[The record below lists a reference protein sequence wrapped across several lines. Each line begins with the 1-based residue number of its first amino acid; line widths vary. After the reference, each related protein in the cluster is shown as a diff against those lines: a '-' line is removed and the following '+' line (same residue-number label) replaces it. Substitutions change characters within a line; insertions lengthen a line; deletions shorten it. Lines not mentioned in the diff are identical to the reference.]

1 MTTTE
6 FIELIKDCSDGCRMA
21 QLSAHWNSKEPVYII
36 TESELEK
43 IGKVN
48 VELLEALQYYKTYS
62 NDSRNFGM
70 ISTKI
75 DEAIKN
81 ASNIKQI

>member
-6 FIELIKDCSDGCRMA
+6 FIKLIKDCQADRKRAYTS
-21 QLSAHWNSKEPVYII
+21 HWNYTDPVCIVSV
-36 TESELEK
+36 SELEK
-43 IGKVN
+43 IEKVN

-62 NDSRNFGM
+62 NDSRNLGL

-75 DEAIKN
+75 SKAIKT
-81 ASNIKQI
+81 AFNIKQI